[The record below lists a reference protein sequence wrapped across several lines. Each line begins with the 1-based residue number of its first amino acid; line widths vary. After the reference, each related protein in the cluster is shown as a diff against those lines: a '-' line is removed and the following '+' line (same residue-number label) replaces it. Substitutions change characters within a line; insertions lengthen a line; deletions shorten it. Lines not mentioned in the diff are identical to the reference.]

1 VITRPNIKGLTLA
14 EVHDHLV
21 ACDGLAGGPSL
32 PERIYHGIHRD
43 RASSLESLEGI
54 NRRRLESAVGAFSD
68 ASLELASVHRSWDLS
83 ARYAFRLADGAVVES
98 VLLHHHGLWTACVS
112 SQAGCP
118 LACTF
123 CATGQLGLKRDL
135 EAWEIVD
142 QVLQLGRDRGVR
154 ISDIVFM
161 GMGEPLLNEAAVYQA
176 ATILREEHGCQISPK
191 RIVISTAGVVPAIHR
206 FIDDRRPFRLVFSLA
221 SADPVKRAA
230 LMPIQQRWGFDELL
244 DAIRRYARHNG
255 GQHVTLEY
263 IAIRNLTM
271 GDDDIEA
278 IRKNLAGLKCILNVI
293 PLNPIGNELESPTMA
308 EVRAWTGKLRPLGI
322 PVKVRYSGGK
332 DQYAGCGQLGRA
344 QLEQV
349 SG

>member
-1 VITRPNIKGLTLA
+1 MPPPNIRGLTLA
-14 EVHDHLV
+14 EVHDRLV
-21 ACDGLAGGPSL
+21 AFDGLKGGVSL
-32 PERIYHGIHRD
+32 PARLYHGIHRD
-43 RASSLESLEGI
+43 RAPRIREIAGINGRKLAAAAEAFSDESLE
-54 NRRRLESAVGAFSD
+54 V
-68 ASLELASVHRSWDLS
+68 ASVNRSWDLS
-83 ARYAFRLADGAVVES
+83 ARYAFRLAGGAVAES

-118 LACTF
+118 LACEF
-123 CATGQLGLKRDL
+123 CATGQLGLMRDL

-142 QVLQLGRDRGVR
+142 QVIQLGRDRGVR

-176 ATILREEHGCQISPK
+176 ANVLREAHGAQISPK

-206 FIDDRRPFRLVFSLA
+206 FIDDRRPFRLVFSIG

-244 DAIRRYARHNG
+244 DAIRRYAAHNR

-263 IAIRNLTM
+263 VAIRNFTM
-271 GDDDIEA
+271 GDDDLEA
-278 IRKNLAGLKCILNVI
+278 IRKNLAGIKCILNVI
-293 PLNPIGNELESPTMA
+293 PLNPVGNHLESPTMA
-308 EVRAWTGKLRPLGI
+308 EVRAWTQKLRPFGI

-332 DQYAGCGQLGRA
+332 DQLSGCGQLGRTLVA
-344 QLEQV
+344 T
-349 SG
+349 